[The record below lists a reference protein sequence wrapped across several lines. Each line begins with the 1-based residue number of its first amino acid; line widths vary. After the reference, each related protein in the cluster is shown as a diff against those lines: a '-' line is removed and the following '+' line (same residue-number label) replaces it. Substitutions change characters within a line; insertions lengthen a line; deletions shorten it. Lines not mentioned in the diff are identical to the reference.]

1 MEGAVKYYRIVDGPQ
16 QPILQ
21 TLYEVKRT
29 ARGAWICWPWAY
41 GIGQFD
47 RRTMHWVSDTARR
60 RFAYP
65 TVELALDSY
74 KQRKRWQI
82 QHARNSIEKA
92 EAMLL
97 RCELADVW
105 DETLSFCAAPV
116 PVWPL

>member
-29 ARGAWICWPWAY
+29 ARGAWICWGY
-41 GIGQFD
+41 QRDSGE
-47 RRTMHWVSDTARR
+47 THCWVSDTARR